1 MALGQ
6 KIRYFINSVKNLIK
20 WFPIIWNDRDW
31 DSVYIEEML
40 LFKLNNMYK
49 RFSNPNATYVDWNS
63 KHAKPA
69 LKALKLS
76 VQILERRRDNYYTDY
91 WWNRG
96 QEDKDLMISSQ
107 LEQRDWKL
115 FCKLMEKY
123 SDYWWD

>member
-6 KIRYFINSVKNLIK
+6 KIRYFKNSIKNLIK

-49 RFSNPNATYVDWNS
+49 RFSNPDATYVDWNS
-63 KHAKPA
+63 KYAKPA
-69 LKALKLS
+69 LKALKIC
-76 VQILERRRDNYYTDY
+76 VIILERRQDNYYTDY

-96 QEDKDLMISSQ
+96 QEDRDLMISSQ

-115 FCKLMEKY
+115 FCRLMEKY